1 MPEQWSPWFAWFM
14 DLAKFMITFGITALV
29 TLFVINKV
37 QERRAR
43 LQHRAD
49 VLFQLQ
55 MDALQEFRRAIV
67 AYEVAALSAYTD
79 IYQWKGGDKTP
90 TMRHYEV
97 TAFGDLNAALDG
109 LEIRFK
115 DNHHATELI
124 QRLRQ
129 THSERHKIYHALVVE
144 QLDTEEERDLWMSAW
159 KRRKGYDELLEDAKE
174 LRRNLI
180 DALEV
185 LILGEEP

>member
-1 MPEQWSPWFAWFM
+1 M
-14 DLAKFMITFGITALV
+14 DLVKFMITFGVTALV
-29 TLFVINKV
+29 TVFGLDRI

-43 LQHRAD
+43 QQHRAD
-49 VLFQLQ
+49 VLFQLE
-55 MDALQEFRRAIV
+55 MDALQEFRQAIV

-115 DNHHATELI
+115 DSHYAMDMV
-124 QRLRQ
+124 QRLHR
-129 THSERHKIYHALVVE
+129 THSERHEIYHQLVVE
-144 QLDTEEERDLWMSAW
+144 QLDSDEEREMWLPAW
-159 KRRKGYDELLEDAKE
+159 NQRKGYDKLLENAKD

-180 DALEV
+180 EALEAH
-185 LILGEEP
+185 ILGEEW